1 MRRLF
6 LLLPFC
12 LLPFRLFSQTGD
24 DVRKWLDR
32 PLLDAK
38 QPLDEVQVYTAS
50 RVPVAPAFSSA
61 LEWDRYA
68 GDIRRQMLDKVVF
81 RGEARRWRKAEGKAE
96 WLETLPG
103 QGYRVRKFRFEVV
116 PGLWVPGL
124 LYEPERMTG
133 KIPVVMNVN
142 GHEKEGVSTPY
153 IQTRC
158 INLARRGMLA
168 VNVEWLGRGQLSWE
182 DFNHYRMNQIDLT
195 GTSGLAVF
203 YLEMER
209 TLDIVLGHEHA
220 DLSRVAVT
228 GLSGGGWQTTFI
240 SALDTRVKLSVPV
253 AGHSSFVTRAQW
265 PMLDM
270 GDSEQTPTDMA
281 TVADYMHLSDMVAPH
296 PLMFINNAKDNCCF
310 RADYAVG
317 PLLQSA
323 RNVYA
328 LYGAPD
334 RLRYFINYSEG
345 HNYDQS
351 SREEL
356 YRFLRDQFFAGNP
369 DYPLKEIPVDSEI
382 RTAAQLASP
391 LPENN
396 ATFHAL
402 AMQLARDLPRGEG
415 TRDELA
421 GVVRAQ
427 RLAMDAR
434 EVARETTEGTGVTW
448 WRFRLGGSWTVPG
461 VEAGGSG
468 ARETVI
474 LVGDEGRQA
483 LAARA
488 AALLSG
494 GKRVLAIDPFYVG
507 ESRIAQRDALFAMQ
521 IAALGERPL
530 GLQASQIAA
539 IASWL
544 KGRGMRVTLESHG
557 RRAGLMGIVA
567 AALEPSIEGAALYDS
582 LRSLKQILEEDLT
595 AEKWPEFFCF
605 GLLEKFDI
613 PRIAALGN
621 NVELREGK

>member
-1 MRRLF
+1 MRWL
-6 LLLPFC
+6 LTLLPFC
-12 LLPFRLFSQTGD
+12 LFAQSGD
-24 DVRKWLDR
+24 DVRKWLER

-50 RVPVAPAFSSA
+50 RVPVVPAFSSA

-68 GDIRRQMLDKVVF
+68 GGIRRQMLDKVVF
-81 RGEARRWRKAEGKAE
+81 RGEARQWRRAERRVE
-96 WLETLPG
+96 WLDTLPG
-103 QGYRVRKFRFEVV
+103 QGYRVKKFRFEVV

-124 LYEPERMTG
+124 LYEPEQMTG
-133 KIPVVMNVN
+133 KVPVVMNVN
-142 GHEKEGVSTPY
+142 GHEKEGISTPY
-153 IQTRC
+153 IQMRC

-168 VNVEWLGRGQLSWE
+168 VNVEWLGRGQLSWD
-182 DFNHYRMNQIDLT
+182 DFNHFRMNQIDLT

-265 PMLDM
+265 PQLDM

-281 TVADYMHLSDMVAPH
+281 TVADYLHLSDMVAPR

-323 RNVYA
+323 RNIYA

-334 RLRYFINYSEG
+334 RLRYFINFSEG

-356 YRFLRDQFFAGNP
+356 YRFLRDQFFPGNP
-369 DYPLKEIPVDSEI
+369 DYPLKEIPVDSEV
-382 RTAAQLASP
+382 RTAARLASP

-402 AMQLARDLPRGEG
+402 ATKLARDLPRGEG
-415 TRDELA
+415 TRDDLA
-421 GVVRAQ
+421 RVVRIQ
-427 RLAMDAR
+427 QLSMDAR
-434 EVARETTEGTGVTW
+434 EVGRETSGGMEVAW

-461 VEAGGSG
+461 VETGPAG
-468 ARETVI
+468 ARDIVI
-474 LVGDEGRQA
+474 LLGDNGRA
-483 LAARA
+483 SLADRA
-488 AALLSG
+488 AALANG
-494 GKRVLAIDPFYVG
+494 GKRVLAVDPFYVG
-507 ESRIAQRDALFAMQ
+507 ESRITQRDALFAMQ

-530 GLQASQIAA
+530 GLQASQITA
-539 IASWL
+539 IARWL
-544 KGRGMRVTLESHG
+544 KGRGMRATLESHG
-557 RRAGLMGIVA
+557 RRTSLMSVVA
-567 AALEPSIEGAALYDS
+567 AALEPSIQGATLHDS
-582 LRSLKQILEEDLT
+582 LRSLKQILQEDLT

-613 PRIAALGN
+613 PQIAALGN
-621 NVELREGK
+621 HVGLREAN